1 MTTTKMCLLHSWIPY
16 NNNNSQFDAT
26 SSGFDF
32 VFAQFPFGNDLFF
45 SFHGFFF
52 LVDQAPLL
60 LRILAR
66 NKQTSPCMQR
76 EITTAAAAST
86 HKYTRVQRKN
96 IWQDL

>member
-1 MTTTKMCLLHSWIPY
+1 MTTTKMCLLHSWVPY
-16 NNNNSQFDAT
+16 NNNNTQFDAT

-45 SFHGFFF
+45 SFHGFF